1 MKPRRV
7 AARYWIY
14 GGFLVFALA
23 VLGRVSAVDWRTAS
37 HEPVGL
43 APDPANTSEAIVQ
56 VYAAR
61 TRGWRGGG
69 GGGGGWGV
77 VGCRA
82 RTGRREARRG
92 RGRADRAHR
101 QGGARIPLG
110 RRIHHV

>member
-61 TRGWRGGG
+61 TRGWRG
-69 GGGGGWGV
+69 
-77 VGCRA
+77 A
-82 RTGRREARRG
+82 LKA
-92 RGRADRAHR
+92 
-101 QGGARIPLG
+101 
-110 RRIHHV
+110 